1 MNTATSI
8 KYRHSWQKKKTT
20 KKWVKAIN
28 LLGELVAFINLH
40 IFINIFGIFYMNKL
54 LKFKHMWIKIAVF
67 WYKR

>member
-1 MNTATSI
+1 MTMTLFSYTDIDEMNKGHQLTRRT
-8 KYRHSWQKKKTT
+8 
-20 KKWVKAIN
+20 
-28 LLGELVAFINLH
+28 INLH